1 MALPQEVLQGL
12 GWVPP
17 APPLGGAL
25 PADPIVAPAP
35 ESQPPPPMPQPEL
48 TPPPELPAPQLP
60 ERPAVALPP
69 APNPDFKAPMPE
81 PAPPAPPPRPPKPLS
96 VDQQLGMAQQKQ
108 AQTDAAGMG
117 AIASNAAVDQA
128 QAADELKAYQDRQ
141 AKADEIDK
149 ERAALQQE
157 TQQVHNQKQAYVDAT
172 LKEVDGYKVDQNKYW
187 KDLGVGDKIG
197 WGIGMALSG
206 LGNAFLGARNPQ
218 MGAAENPVIK
228 MMRDKIHESIVA
240 QMDERDQLKE
250 KYGRAE
256 HALDRYDQFSKDRSA
271 QIDLKMAQADRML
284 ANQLMLTAAKFKDP
298 KIAANAQV
306 EAAKLMQSSTDKAR
320 QAAEFA
326 AGYEIQKKQAAT
338 AAYNASISAGHLQ
351 IAKDTYKQEY
361 GPNGLKQQALDLK
374 AAADARKALEDKKK
388 AAKDMGVYNPITG
401 KGLMTEEGKRLTAQA
416 DALEARAK
424 ENPAIAPAA
433 LAKAAE
439 LRDAASAEVA
449 IITDAPD
456 RRKVID
462 GLAHAQELTDTLHE
476 MAAFLR
482 KDPDL
487 TDREGWAALKT
498 KYGASIGGYAEFIGA
513 RASSPEFKALTNHVL
528 DYDADSMYDR
538 MFRKGPGAASIDTL
552 VHSIKGGVDKTLRA
566 RGITDGWT
574 PSVPESAPTITGK
587 TAEDSASS
595 GEPSILQRIGGRIIS
610 PTGGYDSFGIPAE
623 RRDAALANTFAK
635 TGIDSQLSPE
645 DTNKVASI
653 AAQADQSG
661 GANREKLVG
670 QLVALISAG
679 APSGDSATADP
690 NLSARTPRNEVI
702 AASVLNLVR
711 DHNPGVYNDILDRL
725 PPAQAEQIRQWDAI
739 RQSMNPL
746 SPENQV
752 RSQSPR

>member
-25 PADPIVAPAP
+25 PADPVVAPPPAP
-35 ESQPPPPMPQPEL
+35 VP
-48 TPPPELPAPQLP
+48 TPPPDLPLAPPPETPAPQLP
-60 ERPAVALPP
+60 ERAPVAAPPPPNPDFKVQLPEPPP
-69 APNPDFKAPMPE
+69 APNP
-81 PAPPAPPPRPPKPLS
+81 PKPPT

-108 AQTDAAGMG
+108 TQTDAAGMN
-117 AIASNAAVDQA
+117 AITSNAAVDQA
-128 QAADELKAYQDRQ
+128 QAADELRAYQDHQ
-141 AKADEIDK
+141 AKAAENEK
-149 ERAALQQE
+149 QRVALQQE
-157 TQQVHNQKQAYVDAT
+157 TQQINAQKQTYVDSV
-172 LKEVDGYKVDQNKYW
+172 LKELDDYKVDQNKFW
-187 KDLGVGDKIG
+187 KDQGVGDRIG
-197 WGIGMALSG
+197 WGVGMVLSG

-228 MMRDKIHESIVA
+228 MLRDKMHESVVA

-256 HALDRYDQFSKDRSA
+256 HALDRYNQFSKDRSA
-271 QIDLKMAQADRML
+271 QIDLLDARNDKALANYLML
-284 ANQLMLTAAKFKDP
+284 AAAKFKDP
-298 KIAANAQV
+298 KIAANAQA

-326 AGYEIQKKQAAT
+326 AGYEIHKKQAAT
-338 AAYNASISAGHLQ
+338 AAYNASISAGHLK
-351 IAKDTYKQEY
+351 IAQDTYKQEY
-361 GPNGLKQQALDLK
+361 GPDGLKQQALDLK

-401 KGLMTEEGKRLTAQA
+401 KGLLTEEGKKLTAQA
-416 DALEARAK
+416 DALEAQAK
-424 ENPAIAPAA
+424 SNPAIAKVAM
-433 LAKAAE
+433 AKVAE

-456 RRKVID
+456 RRKVVD

-538 MFRKGPGAASIDTL
+538 LLRKGPGAASIDTL

-574 PSVPESAPTITGK
+574 PSVPESAPTISGQ
-587 TAEDSASS
+587 TAEDAAAS
-595 GEPSILQRIGGRIIS
+595 GEPSILQRVGGRIIS
-610 PTGGYDSFGIPAE
+610 PTGGYDSFNIPAE
-623 RRDAALANTFAK
+623 KRDAAIANTFAK
-635 TGIDSQLSPE
+635 TGIDSRLSPE
-645 DTNKVASI
+645 DTTKIASI
-653 AAQADQSG
+653 AAQADQTG
-661 GANREKLVG
+661 GKKRE
-670 QLVALISAG
+670 QLVSQLTALISAG
-679 APSGDSATADP
+679 APAGDSAAANP
-690 NLSARTPRNEVI
+690 NLSAQTPRNEVI
-702 AASVLNLVR
+702 ASSVLNLVR

-739 RQSMNPL
+739 RQSLNPL
-746 SPENQV
+746 SPENQA
-752 RSQSPR
+752 RSQSMR